1 MGLLNFVKEAGE
13 KIWDAVS
20 GDSKEYRAD
29 KLKKHIDGLNLPGA
43 EKVNID
49 VAEDGTATVTGD
61 VASQEDKEKILVAVG
76 NVTGVG
82 QVSDGVKVTQSGAE
96 SRFYTVKSGDTLS
109 AISKAMYGS
118 ANEYQ
123 RIFEANKPML
133 THPDKIYPGQVLI
146 IPAKCNMNAHNVY
159 YVKCNVVLNNVIF
172 DSCLFPHQHYDRHSF
187 HARECC
193 AIRQNVRGDKSSMAF
208 NNHFAHYSLF
218 SYSKS
223 QGNSFSH
230 TCCLY
235 CPAYLTAVAFSDRT
249 RHGMPD
255 EMLI

>member
-20 GDSKEYRAD
+20 GDSKEDRAD

-43 EKVNID
+43 D

-133 THPDKIYPGQVLI
+133 THPDKIYPVQVLI
-146 IPAKCNMNAHNVY
+146 IPAK
-159 YVKCNVVLNNVIF
+159 
-172 DSCLFPHQHYDRHSF
+172 
-187 HARECC
+187 
-193 AIRQNVRGDKSSMAF
+193 
-208 NNHFAHYSLF
+208 
-218 SYSKS
+218 
-223 QGNSFSH
+223 
-230 TCCLY
+230 
-235 CPAYLTAVAFSDRT
+235 
-249 RHGMPD
+249 
-255 EMLI
+255 

>member
-1 MGLLNFVKEAGE
+1 MKEAGE
-13 KIWDAVS
+13 KIWDSVS
-20 GDSKEYRAD
+20 GDSKEDRAD

-109 AISKAMYGS
+109 AFSKAMYGS

-146 IPAKCNMNAHNVY
+146 IPAK
-159 YVKCNVVLNNVIF
+159 
-172 DSCLFPHQHYDRHSF
+172 
-187 HARECC
+187 
-193 AIRQNVRGDKSSMAF
+193 
-208 NNHFAHYSLF
+208 
-218 SYSKS
+218 
-223 QGNSFSH
+223 
-230 TCCLY
+230 
-235 CPAYLTAVAFSDRT
+235 
-249 RHGMPD
+249 
-255 EMLI
+255 

>member
-20 GDSKEYRAD
+20 GDSKEDRAD

-133 THPDKIYPGQVLI
+133 THPDKIYPGEVGHSTATSAMAGILALYRCRKPPRTSI
-146 IPAKCNMNAHNVY
+146 LLSTAKEPASWLFVPPGSGAYCASASASRASS
-159 YVKCNVVLNNVIF
+159 CSVI
-172 DSCLFPHQHYDRHSF
+172 LR
-187 HARECC
+187 CC
-193 AIRQNVRGDKSSMAF
+193 SSSSA
-208 NNHFAHYSLF
+208 
-218 SYSKS
+218 
-223 QGNSFSH
+223 
-230 TCCLY
+230 
-235 CPAYLTAVAFSDRT
+235 PR
-249 RHGMPD
+249 
-255 EMLI
+255 